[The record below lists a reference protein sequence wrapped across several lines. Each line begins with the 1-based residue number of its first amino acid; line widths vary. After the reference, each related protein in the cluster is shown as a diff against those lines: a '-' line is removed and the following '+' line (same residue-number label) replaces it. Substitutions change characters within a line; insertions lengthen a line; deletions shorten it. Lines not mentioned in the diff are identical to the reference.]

1 MAKEGASDSAL
12 VWADV
17 IEDGGEK
24 AVDDIETNKFSAT
37 AGEPGDEAGAEYPD
51 N

>member
-1 MAKEGASDSAL
+1 MAKEGASDSDL

-17 IEDGGEK
+17 IEDAGEK

-37 AGEPGDEAGAEYPD
+37 AGEPDEAATTYPD
-51 N
+51 D

>member
-1 MAKEGASDSAL
+1 MAKEGASDSDL

-17 IEDGGEK
+17 IEDAGEK

-37 AGEPGDEAGAEYPD
+37 AGEPGEEAATTSPAD
-51 N
+51 